1 MERGGT
7 GDSLFRN
14 LYREFLAESGALL
27 GSDNLI
33 KASEDYDKIAKLWKN
48 VADLFIEIGETE
60 EMKYVNDAS
69 KILID
74 LSEKEKLAMEKLM
87 TACA

>member
-33 KASEDYDKIAKLWKN
+33 KASEDYIVLPK
-48 VADLFIEIGETE
+48 V
-60 EMKYVNDAS
+60 
-69 KILID
+69 
-74 LSEKEKLAMEKLM
+74 
-87 TACA
+87 